1 MHNVRYMRRLSASP
15 LRSMLAIRTLARKY
29 RIASSMISFLSIL
42 KARNEISKKEIE
54 NKEDMDMNTHTFF
67 CCCCIRVICDIPHTY
82 LPFGVGGA
90 GPRKRVPRG
99 RIGIC
104 PTTLTSSLLKREL
117 YAGCKQRQEQTHKKC
132 MHFVQIP
139 VKSKRILTTS

>member
-54 NKEDMDMNTHTFF
+54 NKEDMNMNTHTLFF
-67 CCCCIRVICDIPHTY
+67 VHAWCDIPHTY